1 MTDFS
6 KIKKSLTLRGYA
18 VKAFETKE
26 RAAEYL
32 VSEIKNTSVGIGG
45 SQTVD
50 TLGVFDL
57 LSKSNTVF
65 WHWKQGEEAR
75 KNAAL
80 CSVYL
85 TSVNAA
91 QETGE
96 LVNID
101 GTGNRVA
108 ASVFGH
114 EKVYFV
120 FGRNKIEPTLEKAI
134 DRARNVAAP
143 KNAARLGK
151 NTPCAK
157 SNKGC
162 FDCKSAE
169 RICRALCVYFGPMMG
184 MEAEVIII
192 DDDLGM

>member
-91 QETGE
+91 SETGE

>member
-6 KIKKSLTLRGYA
+6 KIKKSLALRGYA

-26 RAAEYL
+26 QAAEYL
-32 VSEIKNTSVGIGG
+32 VSEIKNTTVGIGG

-50 TLGVFDL
+50 ALGVFDL

-65 WHWKQGEEAR
+65 WHWKQGEAAR
-75 KNAAL
+75 KNAAF

-91 QETGE
+91 SETGE

-114 EKVYFV
+114 EKVFFV

-143 KNAARLGK
+143 KNAARLCK

-157 SNKGC
+157 SGKGC

-169 RICRALCVYFGPMMG
+169 RICRALCVYFGPMTG